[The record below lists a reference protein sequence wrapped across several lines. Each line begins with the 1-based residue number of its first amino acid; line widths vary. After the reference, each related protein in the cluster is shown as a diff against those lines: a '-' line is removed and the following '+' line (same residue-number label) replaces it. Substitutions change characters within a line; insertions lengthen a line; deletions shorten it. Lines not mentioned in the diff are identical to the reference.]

1 MMGKVVVRWGDW
13 WGLVEEIDGGLD
25 VELCEELGGVSCGL
39 VVDYGVGV
47 DGSQWWGL
55 GEEYYGL
62 GLGERLYQGLRDEG
76 LCR

>member
-47 DGSQWWGL
+47 DGS
-55 GEEYYGL
+55 
-62 GLGERLYQGLRDEG
+62 
-76 LCR
+76 